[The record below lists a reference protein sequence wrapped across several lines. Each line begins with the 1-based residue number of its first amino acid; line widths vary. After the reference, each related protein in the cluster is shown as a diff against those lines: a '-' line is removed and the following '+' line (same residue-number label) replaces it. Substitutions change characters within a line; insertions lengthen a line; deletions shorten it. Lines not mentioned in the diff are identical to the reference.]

1 MKKFLLA
8 ILSSILCLSMFAQ
21 ETTDVNRLLIYEKSG
36 NMKGYV
42 LDRVDYM
49 EFETIEGEVA
59 ANVTVNEVTLEKVNL
74 SVFRTESCEAYKL
87 SCYPTSRIASYSDDV
102 LASMVD
108 SESSDLYFEDFE
120 SADMTGIEFD
130 PITDYTIVTVGI
142 DGFGILCDVRKV
154 EFTTPSKPLV
164 GDPQVAVEEVDI
176 QQFEFTLKFT
186 PNADVSKFSVLSG
199 EKGSLMSQFEMFAPM
214 FGYANVGQMIE
225 GWGVQFT
232 EESEFTWKSMQPGK
246 EYEVFIQAWDAEGT
260 MAQHQEYYLTTKS
273 LGGEGTAEV
282 AITLGDYVLADW
294 GGEMLPSQFVTYTPN
309 DQASA
314 YRFNV
319 YLAEEYDP
327 VAEDIKAD
335 LCTEPPMPMTGW
347 FFYEPI
353 TTDYQ
358 INPNTECV
366 IIAAAK
372 NINGE
377 WGPINEFRFTTP
389 AEAVAA
395 DMAPSRVIAKRNM
408 ENNAHQA
415 GTLPAQVKSNKV
427 MLIGK

>member
-42 LDRVDYM
+42 LDKVDYM

-74 SVFRTESCEAYKL
+74 SVFRTESCEAFKL

-108 SESSDLYFEDFE
+108 SETSDMYFQDFE

-164 GDPQVAVEEVDI
+164 GDPQVAVAEVDI
-176 QQFEFTLKFT
+176 QQYEFTLKFT
-186 PNADVSKFSVLSG
+186 PNADVSKFSVLAG

-282 AITLGDYVLADW
+282 TITLGDYVLADW

-319 YLAEEYDP
+319 YLAEE
-327 VAEDIKAD
+327 
-335 LCTEPPMPMTGW
+335 
-347 FFYEPI
+347 
-353 TTDYQ
+353 
-358 INPNTECV
+358 
-366 IIAAAK
+366 
-372 NINGE
+372 
-377 WGPINEFRFTTP
+377 
-389 AEAVAA
+389 
-395 DMAPSRVIAKRNM
+395 
-408 ENNAHQA
+408 
-415 GTLPAQVKSNKV
+415 
-427 MLIGK
+427 